1 MFDIE
6 ASHAIS
12 YIHTCFDK
20 VKSRNYIISLI
31 YEKERER
38 EREREKKER
47 ERERERKTKEQER
60 CRVWGSTWCM
70 HTKNIV

>member
-38 EREREKKER
+38 ERERERTKR
-47 ERERERKTKEQER
+47 EREREHIYNLKFSKKL
-60 CRVWGSTWCM
+60 VD
-70 HTKNIV
+70 HFLNF

>member
-20 VKSRNYIISLI
+20 VKSRKYFISFI

-38 EREREKKER
+38 EREREKKR
-47 ERERERKTKEQER
+47 EKENMRDAESGAQLGV
-60 CRVWGSTWCM
+60 CTQ
-70 HTKNIV
+70 KI